1 MKAIVV
7 DPGGAVD
14 ASSGAPALVNFELPA
29 PAPLPNDLLVRIEAV
44 AVNPIDLRM
53 RRAKPAADGTP
64 RVLGWDA
71 AGVVEAVGAAVTG
84 FTPGDEVF
92 YAGSIKRPGAFAELH
107 CVDHRVAAHK
117 PASLSFAESAA
128 LPVAGLTAWE
138 SLFERLRLVL
148 REDAVAATTQH
159 DGTLLV
165 LGGAGGVGSMMIQ
178 FAASLTSNTVVATAS
193 RPESMQHCLDMG
205 ATHVINHGQPLLP
218 QLKQIGIPQIDT
230 VVCLTDP
237 AKVFTQLA
245 ELIAPHGQICALV
258 EASADLPMNLLRP
271 KSIGFH
277 WEGMFTRLLFST
289 PDVARHGG
297 ILSEVA
303 RLVDAGVLR
312 TTLRVD
318 SGALNAANLS
328 AAMEQV
334 GSGRM
339 IGKLVLS
346 GWGGDTASV
355 VTPI

>member
-7 DPGGAVD
+7 DPNGARVEASDAPLLVD
-14 ASSGAPALVNFELPA
+14 FELPT
-29 PAPLPNDLLVRIEAV
+29 PTPLPNDLLVRVEAV

-53 RRAKPAADGTP
+53 QRAKAAADGTP

-71 AGVVEAVGAAVTG
+71 AGVVEAVGSAVTG
-84 FTPGDEVF
+84 FAPGDQVF

-107 CVDHRVAAHK
+107 LVDHRVAARK
-117 PASLSFAESAA
+117 PTSLSFAESAA
-128 LPVAGLTAWE
+128 LPVAGLSAWE
-138 SLFERLRLVL
+138 ALFERLRLAP
-148 REDAVAATTQH
+148 REGAAGAAAPR

-178 FAASLTSNTVVATAS
+178 LGARMTSNAVVATAS
-193 RPESMQHCLDMG
+193 RPESVRHCRGMG
-205 ATHVINHGQPLLP
+205 AAHVIDHAEPLLP
-218 QLKQIGIPQIDT
+218 QMRLLGLRQIDT
-230 VVCLTDP
+230 VLCLTDP
-237 AKVFTQLA
+237 APVFTQLA

-258 EASADLPMNLLRP
+258 EASAELPMNLLRP
-271 KSIGFH
+271 KSVGFH

-289 PDVARHGG
+289 PDVARQGE

-318 SGALNAANLS
+318 GGALNAANLS
-328 AAMEQV
+328 AAMQQV
-334 GSGRM
+334 GTRRM

-346 GWGGDTASV
+346 GWGGG
-355 VTPI
+355 